1 VDTGVIKWVN
11 ADLVTH
17 ICPRVGTSYQMKR
30 SDSEN
35 AVIFIGMR
43 HLNTT
48 DITASYGV
56 LRVRAAVAIAAL
68 MAVLVFVGGANAHH
82 NGETEVPQK
91 TEIEA

>member
-1 VDTGVIKWVN
+1 
-11 ADLVTH
+11 
-17 ICPRVGTSYQMKR
+17 MKR
-30 SDSEN
+30 PGSEN
-35 AVIFIGMR
+35 AVTFIGMK
-43 HLNTT
+43 HLDTA
-48 DITASYGV
+48 DFSASYGL